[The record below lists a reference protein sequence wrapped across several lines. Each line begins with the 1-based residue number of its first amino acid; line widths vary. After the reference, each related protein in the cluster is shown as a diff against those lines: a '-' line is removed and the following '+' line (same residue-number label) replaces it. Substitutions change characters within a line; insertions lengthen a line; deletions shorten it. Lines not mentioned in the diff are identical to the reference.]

1 MHMKR
6 VLALCLT
13 IVLLFTLTACGGVQ
27 KRWDITAKNLITK
40 ESVKIYLL
48 NEQAITGN
56 FSNFTVKLDKD
67 ELIAKLEKKANINSV
82 TDVNAEYLRLDT
94 DTGEFYIKCQTQD
107 EAESYTYCLFADVG
121 RVENGSQYVYIPF
134 HLFSHYENY
143 EYPDYATPFEGDV
156 TYNSEQ
162 YTMDDFAEYYESKG
176 IYTVERRAGNT
187 IIRMTDKET
196 GYRFVLE
203 LFPEQNVALLHDADA
218 EV

>member
-1 MHMKR
+1 MKR
-6 VLALCLT
+6 FLALCLT

-40 ESVKIYLL
+40 DSVKIYLL

-203 LFPEQNVALLHDADA
+203 LFPKQNIVLLHNADV
-218 EV
+218 EG

>member
-1 MHMKR
+1 MKR

-40 ESVKIYLL
+40 DSVKIYLL

-107 EAESYTYCLFADVG
+107 ESESYTYCLFADVG

-203 LFPEQNVALLHDADA
+203 LFPKQNIVLLHNADV